1 MKKIGFSW
9 LKGVADIQYVTPEVK
24 NKVVNEVKSAVD
36 NILDQIFGLDE
47 NGWPNNTLQVYLSDK
62 TADDV
67 RRFIEQNIL
76 VNSGQQNFVQDDK
89 IVAEYKNLTN
99 DFIAQCSR
107 NRFESIEQYEE
118 RLQSLVKQDEDNE
131 LYQRAKSWRDA
142 FFKKVAEKND

>member
-1 MKKIGFSW
+1 MKKVGFSW
-9 LKGVADIQYVTPEVK
+9 LKGVADIQYNTPDVSD
-24 NKVVNEVKSAVD
+24 KVVNEIKSPSD

-47 NGWPNNTLQVYLSDK
+47 HGWPNNTLQLYLSEK

-76 VNSGQQNFVQDDK
+76 VNSGQQNFVQDEK

-118 RLQSLVKQDEDNE
+118 RLQKLVMQDEENE
-131 LYQRAKSWRDA
+131 LYQRAKSWRDS
-142 FFKKVAEKND
+142 FFKKVSLKND

>member
-1 MKKIGFSW
+1 MKKVGFSW
-9 LKGVADIQYVTPEVK
+9 LKGVADIQYITPDVK
-24 NKVVNEVKSAVD
+24 DKVVAEVKSPAD

-47 NGWPNNTLQVYLSDK
+47 HGWPNNTLQLYLSEK

-76 VNSGQQNFVQDDK
+76 VNNGQQNFITDEKV
-89 IVAEYKNLTN
+89 VSEYKNLTN

-118 RLQSLVKQDEDNE
+118 RLQSLVKEDEDNE
-131 LYQRAKSWRDA
+131 IYQRAKSWRDS
-142 FFKKVAEKND
+142 FFKKVAAKDD